1 MEKPKILSDEEVN
14 KWLESRK
21 LDTPYPYYRGVSSE
35 EHREAQLDADVAY
48 YEPLIQQAKGE
59 VAREIIKLI
68 DSLENNE
75 EAFVDDVDFRNPS
88 SRGKPLWDIEGMY
101 KHLEAHKQTYKKIKE
116 AIESKYGGKK

>member
-1 MEKPKILSDEEVN
+1 MKPPILSEEQI
-14 KWLESRK
+14 RK
-21 LDTPYPYYRGVSSE
+21 AWCKDCGFDWMPEYVVGNLRKIAQ
-35 EHREAQLDADVAY
+35 AQLDA
-48 YEPLIQQAKGE
+48 YEPLIQQAKAE

-116 AIESKYGGKK
+116 AIESKYGGQK